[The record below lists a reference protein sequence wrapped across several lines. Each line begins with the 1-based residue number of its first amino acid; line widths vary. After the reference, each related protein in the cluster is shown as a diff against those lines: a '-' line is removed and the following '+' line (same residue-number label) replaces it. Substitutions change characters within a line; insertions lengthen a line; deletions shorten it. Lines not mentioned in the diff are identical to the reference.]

1 LSYGSPFES
10 DRRFRP
16 WEFQFNYGAPQ
27 APEER
32 EITMQRP
39 LRLTLTGAVFAFLTS
54 CGGGGSPDVGATP
67 QLQQAAI
74 SKRSEGKL
82 SAAERDSRV
91 YIVRLA
97 EPAVA
102 GYQGGIAGHAA
113 TRPAEGTKLDATDPK
128 VVNYRAHLTAR
139 QDAVIRSAGVSQALR
154 HYGYVFNGFAAQLS
168 DAQVQKLASTPGVV
182 SVAKDELRTADTSST
197 PTFLGLTGKDGF
209 WKEQEAKGEDVIIG
223 IIDSGIWPE
232 HPSFSDRPGRSDDS
246 SRRGGDDD
254 ERAYKPVRGW
264 KGVCATGE
272 QFTVKNCNRKL
283 IGARFYNAG
292 FGGDA
297 GVKKIF
303 PYEFNSPRDYD
314 GHGTHTSSTAGGNEG
329 VPVTGDASA
338 FGKISGIAP
347 RARIAMYKALWHDSS
362 VPTSSGFNSDLVAA
376 IDDAVADGVDVINYS
391 ISGTRTNFAD
401 PVEIAF
407 LFAADAGVFV
417 AASAGNSGPTVSTVA
432 HPSPWITTVAAG
444 THNRDGK
451 GSVTLGNGASFTGA
465 SYTAAVGP
473 KPLVDASLAASA
485 GAIPAD
491 AARCFSDADSVS
503 GVAQLDPA
511 KVAGKIVV
519 CERGG
524 NVLVNKAQAVKDAG
538 GVGMILANTPS
549 SANTTLPILHVIPTV
564 HIPFTDLTAFNGLKA
579 YAASAGATATI
590 AAATLVFDV
599 ASPLTASFSSRGPLL
614 AGGGSVLK
622 PDLIAPGQDIL
633 AGVAPPANN
642 GRLYD
647 LYSGTSMS
655 SPHVAGLAALM
666 KEVHPRWSPMAIKS
680 ALMTTGTDVLDGPNT
695 NPLVIF
701 RQGAGHVQPNNAADP
716 GLVFDSRFDDWLGFL
731 CGTAINP
738 VNCTA
743 DGIPVL
749 DPSDLN
755 TPSIAVGSLVGS
767 RTITRRVT
775 NVSDGTATYRPSIAG
790 MTGFNVSFSP
800 SSITLARGQTKS
812 FSVTFT
818 RTTAALN
825 AYTGGQLTLS
835 GGTSKK
841 ERDQHNVRIPV
852 VLKPVALAA
861 PAEVGGSYS
870 VKFGFSGPFTA
881 TARGLVPAITNTGS
895 VATNAVVDTTVTIP
909 AGTTLARFSLFD
921 ANVSAAS
928 DLDLEV
934 YNAAGALVGSSGSGT
949 SAEEVNLANPPAGTY
964 TVRVLGFAT
973 PGNAPV
979 SFTLFSWAL
988 GSTAAGNMSVS
999 APATATTGA
1008 TGAITLAFNGLV
1020 AGVKYLGSVVYGG
1033 DPALPG
1039 PTIVR
1044 VNP

>member
-1 LSYGSPFES
+1 
-10 DRRFRP
+10 
-16 WEFQFNYGAPQ
+16 
-27 APEER
+27 
-32 EITMQRP
+32 MQRSM
-39 LRLTLTGAVFAFLTS
+39 RLALTGAVFVFLAS
-54 CGGGGSPDVGATP
+54 CGGGSPDLGATS
-67 QLQQAAI
+67 QQQATL
-74 SKRSEGKL
+74 SKHTEGKL
-82 SAAERDSRV
+82 GAAERNSRV

-102 GYQGGIAGHAA
+102 GYQGGIDGHAP
-113 TRPAEGTKLDATDPK
+113 TRPAQGNKLDATQPN
-128 VVNYRAHLTAR
+128 VVNYRAHLAAR
-139 QDAVIRSAGVSQALR
+139 QDAVIKSAGVSKALR
-154 HYGYVFNGFAAQLS
+154 NYGYVFNGFAAQLT
-168 DAQVQKLASTPGVV
+168 DAQAQKLAGTPGVL
-182 SVAKDELRTADTSST
+182 SVVKDELRTADTSST

-209 WKEQEAKGEDVIIG
+209 WKEQGAKGEDIIIG

-232 HPSFSDRPGRSDDS
+232 HPSFSDRQGRGDDS
-246 SRRGGDDD
+246 SGRGDDD
-254 ERAYKPVRGW
+254 ERAYRPIRGW
-264 KGVCATGE
+264 NGKCVAGE
-272 QFTVKNCNRKL
+272 QFTEKNCNRKL
-283 IGARFYNAG
+283 IGARYYNSG

-297 GVKKIF
+297 GIKAIF

-314 GHGTHTSSTAGGNEG
+314 GHGTHTSSTSGGNEG

-338 FGKISGIAP
+338 FGKISGVAP

-362 VPTSSGFNSDLVAA
+362 VPNSSGFNSDLVAA

-451 GSVTLGNGASFTGA
+451 GSVTLGNGSTFSGA

-473 KPLVDASLAASA
+473 KPLVDASLVPAA
-485 GAIPAD
+485 GAVPAD
-491 AARCFSDADSVS
+491 AARCFLAADSAS
-503 GVAQLDPA
+503 GVPQLDPA

-538 GVGMILANTPS
+538 GVGMILANTPTS
-549 SANTTLPILHVIPTV
+549 LNTTLPILHVIPTV
-564 HIPFTDLTAFNGLKA
+564 HIPFTDVTAFNGLKS

-680 ALMTTGTDVLDGPNT
+680 ALMTTGSDVLDGPNT

-716 GLVFDSRFDDWLGFL
+716 GLVFDSGFNDWLGFL

-738 VNCTA
+738 INCTA

-755 TPSIAVGSLVGS
+755 TPSIAIGSLVGS

-775 NVSDGTATYRPSIAG
+775 NVSDGAATYRPSVAG
-790 MTGFNVSFSP
+790 MAGFDVAFSP
-800 SSITLARGQTKS
+800 SSLTLARGQTKS

-825 AYTGGQLTLS
+825 GYTGGQLTLS

-841 ERDQHNVRIPV
+841 ARDQHNVRIPV
-852 VLKPVALAA
+852 VVKPVALAA
-861 PAEVGGSYS
+861 PAEVTGSYS
-870 VKFGFSGPFTA
+870 VKFGFTGPFTA
-881 TARGLVPAITNTGS
+881 TARGLVPAITNAGS
-895 VATNAVVDTTVTIP
+895 VATNGVVDTIVDVP

-921 ANVSAAS
+921 ANVSAPS

-934 YNAAGALVGSSGSGT
+934 YNAAGTQVGGSGSGT
-949 SAEEVNLANPPAGTY
+949 SAEEVNLVNPPAGAY
-964 TVRVLGFAT
+964 KVRVVGFAT

-979 SFTLFSWAL
+979 NFTLFSWAL
-988 GSTAAGNMSVS
+988 SSAAAGNMTVT

-1044 VNP
+1044 VDP